1 MNYLI
6 TGACGFI
13 GFNLAL
19 KLLERKK
26 IVIGLDNL
34 DNYYSVK
41 LKKKRLEELRKL
53 KNFFFYKCDI
63 NSIKNLE
70 KIFIKHKPKIII
82 HLAAQAGVGYSF
94 KNPTKYIDTNIKGYL
109 NILELC
115 KKYRPKKIFNAS
127 SSSVYGDSIKFPLKE
142 SGFVNPKNIYG
153 LSKKTGE
160 SISEIYS
167 KNYNLKIFC
176 LRFFTVFGEWGRPD
190 MVMLKLLHSAF
201 TNKTFFLNNFGNHV
215 RDFTYVGDLTSNLT
229 KLMSIKIIKKFDIIN
244 FCSNKPIKLTD
255 IIQYIE
261 KKTNKIRIVKRKLQK
276 ADIIKTHGSNTKLR
290 KYIGKLSMTKT
301 NHAIDKTIDWYKN
314 TYFKYKN

>member
-19 KLLERKK
+19 KLLEKKK

-41 LKKKRLEELRKL
+41 LKKKRLEELRKF

-63 NSIKNLE
+63 INIKNLE
-70 KIFIKHKPKIII
+70 KIFVKHKPKIII

-115 KKYRPKKIFNAS
+115 KKHRPKKIFTAS

-215 RDFTYVGDLTSNLT
+215 RDFTYIGDLTSNLT
-229 KLMSIKIIKKFDIIN
+229 KLMSIKMIKKFDIIN

-276 ADIIKTHGSNTKLR
+276 ADIIKTHGSNAKLR

-301 NHAIDKTIDWYKN
+301 NFAIDKTINWYKD